1 MNDDMRPILLVED
14 NINDVLITKRAWKK
28 CNIRNPL
35 HITGDGEE
43 ALDFL
48 YKRSNHKDAPTPML
62 ILLDLKMPKM
72 DGLEV
77 LQQIKT
83 DERLRSIPVIM
94 LTSSD
99 RSKDIDEAYQKGAN
113 SYIVKPVNFKQFI
126 KSIMDVKHYWLNL
139 CKIPGVS

>member
-1 MNDDMRPILLVED
+1 MNDDMAPILLVED
-14 NINDVLITKRAWKK
+14 NTDDVVITKRAWKK
-28 CNIRNPL
+28 GNIRNPL

-43 ALDFL
+43 ALAFL
-48 YKRSNHKDAPTPML
+48 YKRSDHKDAPTPML

-72 DGLEV
+72 SGLEV

-113 SYIVKPVNFKQFI
+113 SYIVKPVNFEKFI
-126 KSIMDVKHYWLNL
+126 KSIMDVKHY
-139 CKIPGVS
+139 